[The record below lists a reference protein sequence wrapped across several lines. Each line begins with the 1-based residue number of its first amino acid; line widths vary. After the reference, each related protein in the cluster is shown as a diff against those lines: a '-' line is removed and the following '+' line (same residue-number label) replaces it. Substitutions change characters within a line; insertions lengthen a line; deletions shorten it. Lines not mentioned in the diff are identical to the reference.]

1 MTTNEKKFVLQLLVL
16 ESDGLPEKERSKI
29 LKAYDDGL
37 VNMNN
42 LQVCLDRIQ
51 QIRVTNVY

>member
-51 QIRVTNVY
+51 QIRVTNIF

>member
-51 QIRVTNVY
+51 QIRVTNVF

>member
-42 LQVCLDRIQ
+42 LQVCLDRIR
-51 QIRVTNVY
+51 QIRVTNVF

>member
-29 LKAYDDGL
+29 LKAYDDAL

-51 QIRVTNVY
+51 QIRVTNVF

>member
-51 QIRVTNVY
+51 QIRVSNVF

>member
-1 MTTNEKKFVLQLLVL
+1 MTTNEKKFGLELLVL

-51 QIRVTNVY
+51 QIRVTNVF

>member
-29 LKAYDDGL
+29 LKAYDKINKKY
-37 VNMNN
+37 V
-42 LQVCLDRIQ
+42 
-51 QIRVTNVY
+51 

>member
-42 LQVCLDRIQ
+42 LQVFLDRIQ
-51 QIRVTNVY
+51 QIRVTNVF

>member
-29 LKAYDDGL
+29 LKAYDEGL

-51 QIRVTNVY
+51 QIRVTNVF